1 MRARMALALSGT
13 AVELREVLL
22 RDKPPSLREVSPK
35 ATVPVLITDEQQVLE
50 ESLDIMLWTLQDQQE
65 CFALGGGAAAQ
76 REFIESFDQQFKPLL
91 DQYKYHRTGTEP
103 PASYYRDQ
111 CADWLQRLDAMLQPQ
126 PYLLG
131 EQPQLLDMALLPFV
145 RQFAHVDLTWFEQAP
160 YLAIAPVVIRLASTR
175 IVHIGHEQIPTMA
188 RGYAGHSLVA
198 DATQPQQLRER
209 QMQQW
214 IIGIVSVAAVLLLAW
229 GVSIVGADQGKQ
241 YADVAVFVWCGV
253 FAFGVQ
259 WLLFIH
265 AWLAHTEKFFDLA
278 GSLTYVTIFIAAVV
292 LSAAYDPRSLI
303 IAAAIIVWA
312 LRLGPFLYFRI
323 KNSGGDRR
331 FHSIRNSFPTFFMT
345 WTLQGAWVYLTS
357 CAALAAVTSSNTVGL
372 DAMFVVG
379 FGIWAFGFAIE
390 VIADRQKTAFRADP
404 DNAHRFIQFR
414 IVGLVAAPQLLWR
427 NHAVGGHCC
436 NGLPHSCGLAG
447 ADLTGTDLG
456 GVTNDRHQRHAHA

>member
-1 MRARMALALSGT
+1 
-13 AVELREVLL
+13 
-22 RDKPPSLREVSPK
+22 
-35 ATVPVLITDEQQVLE
+35 
-50 ESLDIMLWTLQDQQE
+50 
-65 CFALGGGAAAQ
+65 
-76 REFIESFDQQFKPLL
+76 
-91 DQYKYHRTGTEP
+91 
-103 PASYYRDQ
+103 
-111 CADWLQRLDAMLQPQ
+111 
-126 PYLLG
+126 
-131 EQPQLLDMALLPFV
+131 
-145 RQFAHVDLTWFEQAP
+145 
-160 YLAIAPVVIRLASTR
+160 
-175 IVHIGHEQIPTMA
+175 
-188 RGYAGHSLVA
+188 
-198 DATQPQQLRER
+198 
-209 QMQQW
+209 MQQW

-372 DAMFVVG
+372 DAMFFVG

-404 DNAHRFIQFR
+404 DNAHRFISSGLWAWSRHPNYFGE
-414 IVGLVAAPQLLWR
+414 IMLWAGIAVMAYPTLVGWQALTLLAPIWVVLQMTAISGTRMLEARANKTWGSDPEYQAYKKSTPLLMLWPPR
-427 NHAVGGHCC
+427 KQT
-436 NGLPHSCGLAG
+436 S
-447 ADLTGTDLG
+447 
-456 GVTNDRHQRHAHA
+456 